1 MVIIGLKIQSKLQT
15 LIEQYVDY
23 RTKEEYGISA
33 FWYWYYQVTNYLN
46 GMDKIRLAVGSNKRY
61 RMPRWGVVTY
71 SKIVVGGE
79 VLIYADDFEYS
90 KRKLFAW
97 LKHKSTRRPSYSVSD
112 TCFGFSSVLYDNTQ
126 KSGIIKPDGT
136 KLVEPIFDDIINF
149 HHSTDDYN
157 VIHAIGFIG
166 DRVFSISMNGD
177 ITLLHISKEDYLNQ
191 KHRYDEI
198 IRRRLNIIITETI
211 NSYLRRNLLLVS

>member
-1 MVIIGLKIQSKLQT
+1 M
-15 LIEQYVDY
+15 
-23 RTKEEYGISA
+23 
-33 FWYWYYQVTNYLN
+33 
-46 GMDKIRLAVGSNKRY
+46 
-61 RMPRWGVVTY
+61 VTY

-90 KRKLFAW
+90 KRNLFAW
-97 LKHKSTRRPSYSVSD
+97 LKHKSTRIPSYSVSD

-136 KLVEPIFDDIINF
+136 KHVEPIFDDIINF

-166 DRVFSISMNGD
+166 DRIYSISMNGD

-198 IRRRLNIIITETI
+198 IRRRLNTIITETI
-211 NSYLRRNLLLVS
+211 NSYLKRNLLLVS